1 MSKSTEGFRYTKHHS
16 FGSYRSPIIT
26 ANEILWFQTLLVLGR
41 AWHGLPSGA
50 INPKLTSSNYL
61 VYNVSFQPSPSKKWF
76 PLLSC

>member
-26 ANEILWFQTLLVLGR
+26 TLVSDITCVR
-41 AWHGLPSGA
+41 SMVAWHGLPSGA